1 MTISDYQV
9 GNVIKTYL
17 KNMKIKLKEKETGL
31 IHKSRNDEVLI
42 SQEGMKKVLYNRI
55 SEQLVERSKK
65 YDET

>member
-1 MTISDYQV
+1 MTIADYQV
-9 GNVIKTYL
+9 GSVIKTYL

-31 IHKSRNDEVLI
+31 IQKSRDDEVLI

>member
-9 GNVIKTYL
+9 GSVIKTYL
-17 KNMKIKLKEKETGL
+17 KNMRIKLKEKENGL
-31 IHKSRNDEVLI
+31 IQKPRDDEVLI

-55 SEQLVERSKK
+55 SKQLVERSKK

>member
-31 IHKSRNDEVLI
+31 IQKSRDDEVLI
-42 SQEGMKKVLYNRI
+42 SQEGMKKVFYNRI

>member
-31 IHKSRNDEVLI
+31 IQKSRDDEVLI

>member
-9 GNVIKTYL
+9 GSVIKTYL

-31 IHKSRNDEVLI
+31 IQKSRDDEVLI